1 LDHVVRE
8 DTTAGR
14 EVRRIRE
21 ESLPKLK
28 GGLRALYRTP
38 ELPGVNPLKAAR
50 AALDSSVLAAYG
62 FSPKT
67 DLLAARLLVLNREVA
82 GGLNR
87 AEPITAPA
95 SLPISPIRLGSSLT
109 TASTLKWSHRS
120 SNTST
125 HDIHVRRAERI
136 VRQDDDPTTGAPYDV
151 TSKTSWRIF
160 C

>member
-1 LDHVVRE
+1 VTCRLRIKRLRRAHDHLLPCTAAEAVAGRAGLAGTQNIRNNQSRIGGLDHVVRD

-21 ESLPKLK
+21 ESLRKLK

-50 AALDSSVLAAYG
+50 AALDSAVLAAYG

-82 GGLNR
+82 GPSQPR
-87 AEPITAPA
+87 
-95 SLPISPIRLGSSLT
+95 
-109 TASTLKWSHRS
+109 
-120 SNTST
+120 
-125 HDIHVRRAERI
+125 
-136 VRQDDDPTTGAPYDV
+136 
-151 TSKTSWRIF
+151 
-160 C
+160 